1 VPEAQVNE
9 LNRAFRKVVEN
20 AGVKDKLRASGVELQ
35 ASSPAELNALV
46 QADLARWKQ
55 VILAHEIKPE

>member
-1 VPEAQVNE
+1 
-9 LNRAFRKVVEN
+9 VVEN

-35 ASSPAELNALV
+35 ASSPAELAALV
-46 QADLARWKQ
+46 QADLARWRQ